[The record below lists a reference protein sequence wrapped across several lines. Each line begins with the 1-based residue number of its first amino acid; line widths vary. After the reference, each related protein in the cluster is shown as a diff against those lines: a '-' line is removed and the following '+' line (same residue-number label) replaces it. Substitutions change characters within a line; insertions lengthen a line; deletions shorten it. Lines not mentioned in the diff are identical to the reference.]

1 MSTFFDL
8 SHKKDLLLA
17 ATSGAARKA
26 AVEEVVPLVV
36 RILPRV
42 LVLFSSL
49 TVRFAIGED

>member
-8 SHKKDLLLA
+8 SCKKDLLLA

-26 AVEEVVPLVV
+26 AVEEVVRLVV

-42 LVLFSSL
+42 LVFFSSL